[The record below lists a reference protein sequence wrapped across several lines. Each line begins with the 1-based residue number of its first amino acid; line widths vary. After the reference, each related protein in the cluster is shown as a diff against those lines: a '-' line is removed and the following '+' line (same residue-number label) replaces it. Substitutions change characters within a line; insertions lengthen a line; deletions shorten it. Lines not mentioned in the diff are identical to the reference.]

1 MEPILNKQEIAD
13 LLGAIRAGRVTLDL
27 DTEPDARTFLDC
39 KPLNLID
46 ASQHPASDERIAN
59 FDILVDTF
67 ARNYAMS
74 LTNKL
79 QRSFSLTRT
88 DLETYKFQDFL
99 VTRRNPGAIGV
110 LSLPALNHSALML
123 LDSKL
128 SFSLIEI
135 MLGASSDIDPL
146 LPERELTTIELT
158 ILKTTVSDAANN
170 LNKAFKPLINL
181 DSSLLKIE
189 KNVRLVSI
197 VEPDSDVLVASFTL
211 KYDDHSGQIDLLF
224 PVVALEPLR
233 EVLRDLLN
241 VNMSTQDS
249 WKTLL
254 REELKNTVTTIIAQ
268 SGVIDLSIDAIM
280 HLQPGDILPL
290 DYDPNS
296 PLKILVEDQLK
307 FFARPGTSN
316 GKKAISITGV
326 YQ

>member
-1 MEPILNKQEIAD
+1 MEPILNKQEISD
-13 LLGAIRAGRVTLDL
+13 LLGAIRAGKISLDL
-27 DTEPDARTFLDC
+27 DNEPDLQEFLDC
-39 KPLNLID
+39 KPLNLFE
-46 ASQHPASDERIAN
+46 AAQHPALDGRIAN
-59 FDILVDTF
+59 FDIIVDTF

-99 VTRRNPGAIGV
+99 AAHRNPGAIGV

-123 LDSKL
+123 FDPKL

-135 MLGASSDIDPL
+135 MLGASSEIDPL
-146 LPERELTTIELT
+146 LPDRELTTIELT
-158 ILKTTVSDAANN
+158 ILKSTINDAASN
-170 LNKAFKPLINL
+170 LDKAFKPLITLN
-181 DSSLLKIE
+181 SSLLKIE

-197 VEPDSDVLVASFTL
+197 VDPESEVLVATFNL
-211 KYDDHSGQIDLLF
+211 KYDEHSGQIDLLF

-233 EVLRDLLN
+233 ESLRDLLN

-249 WKTLL
+249 WKKLL
-254 REELKNTVTTIIAQ
+254 REELKNSVTTIIAQ
-268 SGVIDLSIDAIM
+268 SGVINLTIDAIM
-280 HLQPGDILPL
+280 HLQEGDILPL

-316 GKKAISITGV
+316 GKKAVSITGV
-326 YQ
+326 Y